1 MADGKKLS
9 GQDVLTLRHLA
20 KNAKVISFD
29 FFDTLFTRPVDDP
42 EDAFDFLGIKYSIAD
57 FRQLRR
63 RAQTSAFRQMHKAGM
78 KEITLKNIYDNFPE
92 TGERRFEI
100 EQAEYDFE
108 LALVEPNEEIVS
120 FFNEM
125 LAAGKQVVITS
136 DMYFGENFF
145 REALEKFAMPQVPL
159 YISADCNATKRD
171 SGEIFDVIIAA
182 TNVAAGEIL
191 HIGDNHTADVLRPG
205 EKGLLAWHYR
215 PQHLLNKD
223 KNQSLVSS
231 VVNGLCRR
239 YASSAI
245 DPETFDEFGFKYQ
258 APATWG
264 FLQWIEL
271 QAAADNI
278 TKLLFVS
285 RDGYS
290 LERLAKDYFKKRL
303 PSFDYF
309 LGSRIAFNLAL
320 ITEQNFAQQLSFL
333 MSGSNGLSP
342 GELLERIG
350 IEPPRD
356 DVMAQLGIPAEMI
369 ISPENHKLVQ
379 RFLTG
384 YRAEILKICQ
394 QNRRGLFIYLRQLGI
409 KPGDKIGMVDV
420 GWSGTTQEAF
430 EQTVK
435 TFMDIEVVG
444 YYFCLA
450 NTLERKN
457 RESQQVMKAL
467 INNQSVSERVVDK
480 IYENRVAVELFFSAP
495 HDTIIGYNPVGN
507 KVEAV
512 CDVGRAKAKNH
523 NEIISALNNGMDVF
537 NDVFPPFLQRLG
549 IKLSA
554 LQMAQPMIDLVTND
568 SWRNHFLFKQVENF
582 DSWGSSRN
590 QTIKFADYFKQ

>member
-1 MADGKKLS
+1 MADGQKLS
-9 GQDVLTLRHLA
+9 GKDVLTLRHLA

-29 FFDTLFTRPVDDP
+29 FFDTLFTRPLDDP
-42 EDAFDFLGIKYSIAD
+42 EDAFDFLGIKYSIGN

-63 RAQTSAFRQMHKAGM
+63 RAQTEAFRQMHKTGM

-92 TGERRFEI
+92 VGERRFEI
-100 EQAEYDFE
+100 EKAEYGLE

-145 REALEKFAMPQVPL
+145 RKALEKFSLPQVPL

-182 TNVAAGEIL
+182 ENVAAGEIL
-191 HIGDNHTADVLRPG
+191 HIGDNHTADVLRPE
-205 EKGLLAWHYR
+205 EKGLMAWHYC

-231 VVNGLCRR
+231 VVKGLSRR
-239 YASSAI
+239 YATASVV
-245 DPETFDEFGFKYQ
+245 PETFDEFGFKYQ

-271 QAAADNI
+271 QSAADNI

-290 LERLAKDYFKKRL
+290 LERLAKDYFKDRL

-320 ITEQNFAQQLSFL
+320 ITEQNFSHQLSFL

-350 IEPPRD
+350 IEPPRN

-369 ISPENHKLVQ
+369 ISPENHHLVQ

-435 TFMDIEVVG
+435 SFMDIEVVG

-450 NTLERKN
+450 NTIERKN
-457 RESQQVMKAL
+457 RESRQVMKAL

-495 HDTIIGYNPVGN
+495 HDTIIGYNPVGD

-523 NEIISALNNGMDVF
+523 NEIISALNNGVDVF

-549 IKLSA
+549 IKFSA